1 MKDVWLATQTLHKSY
16 SPEGEGRNHDKKTTD
31 VDYNDLNDHGE
42 ECGGERTRERDGGG
56 GDERECG

>member
-1 MKDVWLATQTLHKSY
+1 MKDVWLATQTLHKSS

-42 ECGGERTRERDGGG
+42 ECGGERTRERDGSKWRRG
-56 GDERECG
+56 